1 MAKEASA
8 ESFNSTSINWYP
20 GHMNKALKA
29 MREDLKLIDVVI
41 ELVDA
46 RIPYSSKNPEIDQL
60 ASGKKRV
67 ILLNKGDFADPEKTK
82 LWVKYYESR
91 GFLVACVNSKEPQTA
106 KVVTGLVLEAC
117 REKIEKDKARGMNM
131 RPVRALVCGIP
142 NVGKSTF
149 INTLAK
155 KNVAKTGNKPGV
167 TTGKQWIRLNN
178 KIELLDTPGVL
189 WPKFEDEEVGKRIA
203 WIGSINENILN
214 TYELT
219 LGLCEF
225 ILKAYPGVF
234 NAKYGVEECEDPLS
248 LIEAIAIK
256 RNCMQKGNVPD
267 LERVVAFVSDDFKNG
282 RLGKLSLEVPGDRS

>member
-8 ESFNSTSINWYP
+8 DSFNSASINWYP

-46 RIPYSSKNPEIDQL
+46 RIPYSSKNPEIDSMAQN
-60 ASGKKRV
+60 KKRV
-67 ILLNKGDFADPEKTK
+67 MLLNKTDYADPEKTK
-82 LWVKYYESR
+82 AWQKYYENK
-91 GFLVACVNSKEPQTA
+91 GFLVACINSKDPKTV
-106 KVVTGLVLEAC
+106 KTVTDLVLEAC
-117 REKIEKDKARGMNM
+117 KEKIEKDKAKGMNM

-189 WPKFEDEEVGKRIA
+189 WPKFEDQEVGKRIA

-219 LGLCEF
+219 LSLCDYL
-225 ILKAYPGVF
+225 LKAYPGTF
-234 NAKYGVEECEDPLS
+234 AAKYGVEECSDPLA
-248 LIEAIAIK
+248 LTEAIAKK

-267 LERVVAFVSDDFKNG
+267 IERVITFVSDDFKNG
-282 RLGKLSLEVPGDRS
+282 RLGKLSLEVPGDRG

>member
-1 MAKEASA
+1 
-8 ESFNSTSINWYP
+8 
-20 GHMNKALKA
+20 

-46 RIPYSSKNPEIDQL
+46 RIPYSSKNPEIEAL
-60 ASGKKRV
+60 AKGKKRV
-67 ILLNKGDFADPEKTK
+67 LLLNKADYADPEKTRAWAK
-82 LWVKYYESR
+82 HYEDL
-91 GFLVACVNSKEPQTA
+91 GFFVAGINSKDAKTA
-106 KVVTGLVLEAC
+106 NIVTNLVLEAC
-117 REKIEKDKARGMNM
+117 KEKIEKDRARGMNV
-131 RPVRALVCGIP
+131 RPVRALVAGIP

-167 TTGKQWIRLNN
+167 TTGKQWIRLNT

-214 TYELT
+214 TYELV
-219 LGLCEF
+219 LSLCRYLVTE
-225 ILKAYPGVF
+225 YPGF
-234 NAKYGVEECEDPLS
+234 IKAKYGVEECEDAGE

-256 RNCMQKGNVPD
+256 RNCMQKGNIPD
-267 LERVVAFVSDDFKNG
+267 IERVAAFIFDDFKNG
-282 RLGKLSLEVPGDRS
+282 RIGKISLEVPGDRCKDD